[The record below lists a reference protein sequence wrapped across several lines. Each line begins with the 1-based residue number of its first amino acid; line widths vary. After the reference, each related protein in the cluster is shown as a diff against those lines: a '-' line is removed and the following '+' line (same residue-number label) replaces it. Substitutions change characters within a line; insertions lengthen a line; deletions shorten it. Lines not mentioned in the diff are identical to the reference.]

1 MAMPRRYRVAQA
13 MGKDALATAIKED
26 FDLLQH
32 FGLRLLSVESGVR
45 AVVESEVRD
54 GPVSPWN
61 VMTIENKT
69 WDWLRPILLE
79 KRASGKVDLK
89 LAAK

>member
-1 MAMPRRYRVAQA
+1 
-13 MGKDALATAIKED
+13 MGQDALATAIRED

-32 FGLRLLSVESGVR
+32 FGLRLLSVEGPIT
-45 AVVESEVRD
+45 AAVESEVRD
-54 GPVSPWN
+54 GAVNPWN

-79 KRASGKVDLK
+79 RRASGKTSLK